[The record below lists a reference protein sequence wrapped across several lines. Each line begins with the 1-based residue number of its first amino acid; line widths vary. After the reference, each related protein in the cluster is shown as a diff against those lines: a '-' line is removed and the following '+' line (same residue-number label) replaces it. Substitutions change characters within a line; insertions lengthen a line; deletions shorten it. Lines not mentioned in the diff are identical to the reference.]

1 MEQMKATDGLKI
13 QTISDD
19 MLAQLKESTRP
30 LEEDWAERAKA
41 KGMED
46 PLAVLAEFR
55 RRVAE
60 AEAKGTN

>member
-1 MEQMKATDGLKI
+1 MEQMKATDTLTI

-19 MLAQLKESTRP
+19 FVAELKEATRP
-30 LEEDWAERAKA
+30 LEEEWATRAKE

-46 PLAVLAEFR
+46 PLEILAEFR

-60 AEAKGTN
+60 AESKATN